1 MKSSKEPIISL
12 EGVNKNFRLQ
22 DGREL
27 PVLHDISL
35 DIEPASFSIIYGPSG
50 SGKSTLLN
58 VMAGLEGPTSGNVTV
73 SGTQPYRLEP
83 DQLAAF
89 RSTNI
94 GIIYQQNYWI
104 ASLSI
109 AENVA
114 FPLYLAGYNKGESLA
129 AARELLAKVGIDHLA
144 ENEPGG
150 LSGGEQ
156 QRASVARALVTSPK
170 IILADE
176 PTGSL
181 DTKNGDIIM
190 NLLSKVVQTYGI
202 TVVLVTHNL
211 EYLPLSSQQ
220 IYIKDGRAVERT
232 GRPADVTKALVD
244 LRRIMQERPTAQ
256 KDIKR

>member
-1 MKSSKEPIISL
+1 MKNSKEPIISL
-12 EGVNKNFRLQ
+12 EGVDKSFHLQ

-35 DIEPASFSIIYGPSG
+35 EISPASFSIIYGPSG

-58 VMAGLEGPTSGNVTV
+58 VIAGLEEPTHGHVTV
-73 SGTQPYRLEP
+73 SGVEPYRLAP
-83 DQLAAF
+83 DPLAAF

-104 ASLSI
+104 QSLTI

-129 AARELLAKVGIDHLA
+129 AARELLAKVGIDHLS
-144 ENEPGG
+144 ENDPGG

-170 IILADE
+170 IVLADE

-190 NLLSKVVQTYGI
+190 NLLSEVVRTYGI

-220 IYIKDGRAVERT
+220 IYMKDGRAVERT
-232 GRPADVTKALVD
+232 GRPTGVTNALVD
-244 LRRIMQERPTAQ
+244 LQRIMQNDTPKAG
-256 KDIKR
+256 IKQ